1 MHPGVVSASLLLQ
14 KNLGCFFVLVQS
26 SLIMLLDCCVFFL
39 MGSAAVAVV
48 GIGSGLRSDS
58 ATREEIVSKDH
69 VIQII
74 AVEIQEL

>member
-1 MHPGVVSASLLLQ
+1 
-14 KNLGCFFVLVQS
+14 
-26 SLIMLLDCCVFFL
+26 MLLDCCVFFL

-48 GIGSGLRSDS
+48 GMGSGLRSDS